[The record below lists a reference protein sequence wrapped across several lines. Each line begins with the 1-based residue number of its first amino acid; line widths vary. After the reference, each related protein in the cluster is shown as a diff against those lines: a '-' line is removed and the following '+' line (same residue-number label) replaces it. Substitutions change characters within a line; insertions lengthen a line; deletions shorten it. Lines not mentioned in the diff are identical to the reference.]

1 MSGAANMA
9 DGSIFT
15 GKNKADNRKKPR
27 IAFTGEEYGFG
38 YQAVGNLVGRAKR
51 EGIADGGASAVAR
64 MRTERE
70 LSVHASSADKF
81 CFSDTQRQPL
91 RTKEQALMAVKA
103 GSADYAV
110 VPFYSPYSGY
120 DFETMRAMANLSQLR
135 GVDQVEANDQLC
147 LAVHESQVL
156 EIAQSA
162 HPNSSL
168 SALLANG
175 RTKWGSNS
183 NREDIFNYDS
193 EHGGEM
199 NRSGLVI
206 NQSTQMIL
214 RDRLEMVYGD
224 TDATLRCKSKLDGL
238 RGAGVEFREMRD
250 TVEPHREFA
259 RMSRSTLN
267 PDRMVNTYFNP
278 STGDAHYVSA
288 MNGAAQTKGLYGVIL
303 PFEVADRSSEYIIID
318 PDMEDSE
325 PGKTRFMVVQSN
337 VDHTL
342 FDDAYRTTDAK
353 TRYWVRRARAVAHS
367 MSGLEE
373 EGGVRVLMRFRRD
386 GSAASIGDV
395 ENFLRNY
402 GVRHTV
408 VRMDEDSEGS
418 TPAPVILDVEFTADD
433 FEYNPAT
440 MFSRRLRGSVVNGAM
455 KKAFQR
461 WKNRGVSI
469 MAVMPYDKAQL
480 PRHKPRRWW
489 NEAFVAWAK
498 DFGET
503 MFIRLSRVLF
513 YLMLVAL
520 VGAALYIWRTMM

>member
-1 MSGAANMA
+1 MA

-15 GKNKADNRKKPR
+15 GSKNKSDKRKKPR

-38 YQAVGNLVGRAKR
+38 YQAVGNLLARAKR
-51 EGIADGGASAVAR
+51 QGIADGGVASVAK

-70 LSVHASSADKF
+70 LTIHSSSYDKF
-81 CFSDTQRQPL
+81 QFGDTQRQPL

-110 VPFYSPYSGY
+110 VPFYSPYTGY

-135 GVDQVEANDQLC
+135 GVEQIEATDQLC

-156 EIAQSA
+156 EIAQSS

-193 EHGGEM
+193 DNGGEM
-199 NRSGLVI
+199 NRGGLVI
-206 NQSTQMIL
+206 NQSTQMLL

-224 TDATLRCKSKLDGL
+224 ADASLRCKSKLDGM
-238 RGAGVEFREMRD
+238 RGAGVEFKQMNNA
-250 TVEPHREFA
+250 VEPHREFA
-259 RMSRSTLN
+259 RMSRNTLS

-288 MNGAAQTKGLYGVIL
+288 MNGAAQNTGLYGVIL

-318 PDMEDSE
+318 PNMEDSE

-342 FDDAYRTTDAK
+342 YDDAYRTTDAK
-353 TRYWVRRARAVAHS
+353 TRYWERRTRAVADA
-367 MSGLEE
+367 MSDADG

-418 TPAPVILDVEFTADD
+418 APAPVILDVEFTSADFD
-433 FEYNPAT
+433 YNPAT
-440 MFSRRLRGSVVNGAM
+440 MMSRRLRGSVVNGAI

-469 MAVMPYDKAQL
+469 MAVMPYDKPQL

-489 NEAFVAWAK
+489 NEAFSAWAQ

-503 MFIRLSRVLF
+503 MFIRFSRILF
-513 YLMLVAL
+513 YLSPFFIAAMIYVGWRIMQV
-520 VGAALYIWRTMM
+520 VGAQ